1 MINEG
6 TSNHYDEDYF
16 AWQRRVGRFGGQANA
31 FKFARTVKPT
41 DTVID
46 FGCGGGFLLKELECA
61 RRIGIE
67 PNSSAHEQIAANDVT
82 PFGSPQDCLAELGE
96 GIADVIISNHALE
109 HSLNP
114 MQEIRALMPLLKKGG
129 RIHFVVPC
137 DSISVGWKPDDMHF
151 HLYSWSPMNL
161 GNLITEA
168 GYTVTEAG
176 SLVHKWPPGYLKIQK
191 LFGWR
196 GFHLICR
203 IYGHLARS
211 WFQSE
216 VVATKP

>member
-31 FKFARTVKPT
+31 FKFTRSVKPA

-46 FGCGGGFLLKELECA
+46 FGCGGGFLLKEIECA

-67 PNSSAHEQIAANDVT
+67 PNSSAHEQIAANEVT

-114 MQEIRALMPLLKKGG
+114 MQEIKALMPLLKKGG

-176 SLVHKWPPGYLKIQK
+176 SIVHKWPPGYLKIQK

-216 VVATKP
+216 VVAIKP